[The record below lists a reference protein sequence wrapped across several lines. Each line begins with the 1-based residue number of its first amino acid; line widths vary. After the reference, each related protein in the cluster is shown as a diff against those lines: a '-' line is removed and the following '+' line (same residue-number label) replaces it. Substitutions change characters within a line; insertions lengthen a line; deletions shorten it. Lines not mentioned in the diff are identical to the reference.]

1 MRIEALQKESV
12 QVEDEIAEKQHYTRQ
27 LEHVLLR
34 LKNNQL
40 KFDAHMVGME
50 EAMNAIMK
58 EGNEVRLLRRGLDA
72 GLAKAIAV
80 LEETELALASS
91 RKDRQVLIEQRRS
104 EVKNAVMLKVLT
116 HLLTHLLTYSLT
128 YSLLRNG
135 CENESTKKRCWQSNC
150 EAT

>member
-1 MRIEALQKESV
+1 MRIEALQKESL

-27 LEHVLLR
+27 LEHVLHR
-34 LKNNQL
+34 LKSNQL

-50 EAMNAIMK
+50 EAMNAVIK

-104 EVKNAVMLKVLT
+104 EVKNAVMLKVFT
-116 HLLTHLLTYSLT
+116 HLRTYSLF
-128 YSLLRNG
+128 YLLSYFKGMVAGERAS
-135 CENESTKKRCWQSNC
+135 ESSIGH
-150 EAT
+150 